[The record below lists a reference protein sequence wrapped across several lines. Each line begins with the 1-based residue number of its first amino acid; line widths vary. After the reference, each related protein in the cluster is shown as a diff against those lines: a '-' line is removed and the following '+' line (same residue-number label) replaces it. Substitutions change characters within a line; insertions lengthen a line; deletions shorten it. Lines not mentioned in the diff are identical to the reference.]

1 MSVVTLTSVIVTSN
15 VTVTGVCDCDKY
27 CDRNKYGVHYC
38 SKHFEHI
45 FDFLTPFLR
54 PGGQIPLSGITS

>member
-1 MSVVTLTSVIVTSN
+1 MNHDPFTYNIKLAPV
-15 VTVTGVCDCDKY
+15 
-27 CDRNKYGVHYC
+27 YGVHYC
-38 SKHFEHI
+38 SKHFEHV